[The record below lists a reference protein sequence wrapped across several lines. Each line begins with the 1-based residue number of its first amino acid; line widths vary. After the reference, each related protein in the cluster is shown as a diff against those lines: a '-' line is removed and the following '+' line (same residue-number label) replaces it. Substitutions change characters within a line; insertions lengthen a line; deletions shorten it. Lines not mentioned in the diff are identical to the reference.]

1 MELTFSVSFGR
12 QLTFDRNRSE
22 EQVNSDSKFL
32 HMSNQED
39 AGNSFGKKEYKRALN
54 FLVKPE
60 NSSKNIQQVGRK
72 VRNGNQ

>member
-1 MELTFSVSFGR
+1 
-12 QLTFDRNRSE
+12 
-22 EQVNSDSKFL
+22 
-32 HMSNQED
+32 MSNQED

-72 VRNGNQ
+72 VRNGNQWRSSIKVMFEAIEMNSFWGRLQ